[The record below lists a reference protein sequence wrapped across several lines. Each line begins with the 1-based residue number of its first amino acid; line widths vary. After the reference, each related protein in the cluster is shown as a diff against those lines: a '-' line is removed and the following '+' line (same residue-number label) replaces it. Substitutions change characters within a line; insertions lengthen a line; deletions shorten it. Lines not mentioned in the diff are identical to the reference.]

1 MWMEQFDLGKAL
13 GMTAFLLSLAFLF
26 TITFSPAP

>member
-13 GMTAFLLSLAFLF
+13 SMTALLLSMAFLF
-26 TITFSPAP
+26 SITLM